1 MINHVSFQGRF
12 TKDPELKHTAND
24 IPYVNSSLAWSEKY
38 GENKNTCFLNFIAY
52 RNAANFLSKYFKKGD
67 MVLMEGKLVTRKYKD
82 QNGNNKFTTD
92 LIVDKTHFCG
102 PKIEQQDESNIQ
114 TMFDDDDDDDDL
126 PFQ

>member
-12 TKDPELKHTAND
+12 TKDPELRHTQSNV
-24 IPYVNSSLAWSEKY
+24 PYVKSSLAWSEKY

-67 MVLMEGKLVTRKYKD
+67 MVLVEGKLVTRNYED
-82 QNGNNKFTTD
+82 QTGNKKFTTD

-102 PKIEQQDESNIQ
+102 PKREQQDEPNIQ
-114 TMFDDDDDDDDL
+114 TMLDGDDDDL

>member
-52 RNAANFLSKYFKKGD
+52 RNAAKY
-67 MVLMEGKLVTRKYKD
+67 
-82 QNGNNKFTTD
+82 
-92 LIVDKTHFCG
+92 
-102 PKIEQQDESNIQ
+102 
-114 TMFDDDDDDDDL
+114 
-126 PFQ
+126 